1 MSVYLPG
8 DRSWILRKEV
18 DCPKFSPNALQPW
31 PPRRR
36 HSAAAAPVVPI
47 VFVCCAGGMAVQ
59 PPSSNQNEGL
69 LSALSKQVD
78 ALCGAYT
85 EKMRQLHSML
95 DMEEDSRERTARQ
108 TAAGRALWNHVI
120 HDPLA
125 RFLAGES
132 QLRKLQGKMEEM
144 AKGNT
149 ARETAGVMLAV
160 RTLWF
165 DEKIEAA
172 LKQWRD
178 SHLCPTAG
186 ATPQVVLLGAG
197 MDTRAYRLKCLEG
210 CNVFEVDLPKIL
222 DFKSAL
228 LKCAAATEVSG
239 GGLEVTGARVEQT
252 AAQEQEPEAA
262 SASASAR
269 LCAARLERVAADL
282 ATEEW
287 WDKLQEAGFKAG
299 PVEDGASDAPTC
311 NPVAPTIW
319 VLEGL
324 LYYLKDA
331 EALALLRRIA
341 CSCAAGTLVLA
352 DFMNE
357 FSTHLSTELQTQF
370 YFHSD
375 WPEELL
381 PSLGFVCVRVSQMGD
396 PDANFGLIGD
406 NPLSFFH
413 RLRHT
418 PRYCKSDAD
427 GNPCRRLFLVQCSV
441 A

>member
-1 MSVYLPG
+1 
-8 DRSWILRKEV
+8 
-18 DCPKFSPNALQPW
+18 
-31 PPRRR
+31 
-36 HSAAAAPVVPI
+36 
-47 VFVCCAGGMAVQ
+47 MAVQ
-59 PPSSNQNEGL
+59 PPSSTNQNEDL
-69 LSALSKQVD
+69 LSAVSKQVD
-78 ALCGAYT
+78 VLCGAYT

-132 QLRKLQGKMEEM
+132 QLRKLQGKMEET
-144 AKGNT
+144 AKGN
-149 ARETAGVMLAV
+149 TAGVMLAV

-172 LKQWRD
+172 LKQWREGR
-178 SHLCPTAG
+178 LCPPTAA

-210 CNVFEVDLPKIL
+210 CNVFEVDLPKIV

-228 LKCAAATEVSG
+228 LKCPEVNG
-239 GGLEVTGARVEQT
+239 GGLEVAGARLEQT
-252 AAQEQEPEAA
+252 AAQEPEA
-262 SASASAR
+262 ASAR

-299 PVEDGASDAPTC
+299 PEEVGSSGAHTGDPA
-311 NPVAPTIW
+311 APTIW

-331 EALALLRRIA
+331 EALALLRCIA
-341 CSCAAGTLVLA
+341 RSCAAGTLVLA

-406 NPLSFFH
+406 NPLSFFN

>member
-1 MSVYLPG
+1 M
-8 DRSWILRKEV
+8 
-18 DCPKFSPNALQPW
+18 
-31 PPRRR
+31 
-36 HSAAAAPVVPI
+36 
-47 VFVCCAGGMAVQ
+47 Q
-59 PPSSNQNEGL
+59 PPSSNPNESL
-69 LSALSKQVD
+69 LSAVSKQVD

-85 EKMRQLHSML
+85 EKMQQLHSML

-144 AKGNT
+144 AKGN
-149 ARETAGVMLAV
+149 AEREMAGVMLAV

-172 LKQWRD
+172 LKQWREGR
-178 SHLCPTAG
+178 LCASDG

-210 CNVFEVDLPKIL
+210 CNVFEVDLPKIV
-222 DFKSAL
+222 DFKSAI
-228 LKCAAATEVSG
+228 LKCAAATQDNAELREGRREPQV
-239 GGLEVTGARVEQT
+239 AP
-252 AAQEQEPEAA
+252 QEAEAE
-262 SASASAR
+262 SAR

-287 WDKLQEAGFKAG
+287 WDKLQDAGFKADRDDKCAEARD
-299 PVEDGASDAPTC
+299 VA
-311 NPVAPTIW
+311 APTIW

-331 EALALLRRIA
+331 EARALLCRIA
-341 CSCAAGTLVLA
+341 RSCATGTLILA

-357 FSTHLSTELQTQF
+357 FSTHLSTELQTKF

-381 PSLGFVCVRVSQMGD
+381 PSLGFVQVRVSQMGD

-418 PRYCKSDAD
+418 PRYCKSDVD

>member
-1 MSVYLPG
+1 Q
-8 DRSWILRKEV
+8 K
-18 DCPKFSPNALQPW
+18 A
-31 PPRRR
+31 
-36 HSAAAAPVVPI
+36 
-47 VFVCCAGGMAVQ
+47 
-59 PPSSNQNEGL
+59 PSSGQNEGL
-69 LSALSKQVD
+69 LSTLSKQVD

-95 DMEEDSRERTARQ
+95 DVEEDSRERTARQ

-132 QLRKLQGKMEEM
+132 QLRKLQGKMEE
-144 AKGNT
+144 AAGS
-149 ARETAGVMLAV
+149 RETAGVMLAV

-165 DEKIEAA
+165 DGKIEAA
-172 LKQWRD
+172 LQRWREGSD
-178 SHLCPTAG
+178 CSELAR
-186 ATPQVVLLGAG
+186 PQVVLLGAG

-210 CNVFEVDLPKIL
+210 CVVFEVDLPKIL
-222 DFKSAL
+222 AFKSAL
-228 LKCAAATEVSG
+228 LKCAAGTDKTEEAPCPG
-239 GGLEVTGARVEQT
+239 GREEEAGAEDLEPYAARV
-252 AAQEQEPEAA
+252 
-262 SASASAR
+262 
-269 LCAARLERVAADL
+269 ERVAADL

-287 WDKLQEAGFKAG
+287 WDKLRQAGFNAG
-299 PVEDGASDAPTC
+299 EDSG
-311 NPVAPTIW
+311 APTIW

-331 EALALLRRIA
+331 EARALLRRISA
-341 CSCAAGTLVLA
+341 SCVTGTLVLA

-357 FSTHLSTELQTQF
+357 FSTHLSSELQTQF

-381 PSLGFVCVRVSQMGD
+381 PTLGFFCVRVSQMGD
-396 PDANFGLIGD
+396 PDAHFGLIND
-406 NPLSFFH
+406 NPLSLFH

-418 PRYCKSDAD
+418 PRYCRLGPD
-427 GNPCRRLFLVQCSV
+427 GSPCRRLFLVQCSV